1 MELRLPLRWTAILFG
16 RVEASLAV
24 TTGVHTGADVAR
36 CLLAGADVAM
46 MTSALLK
53 NGPEHVAA
61 VERELVEWA
70 VESGFESV
78 AQLRGSVSQRNVA
91 DPAAFERANYMA
103 TLTGFTSSFR

>member
-1 MELRLPLRWTAILFG
+1 
-16 RVEASLAV
+16 
-24 TTGVHTGADVAR
+24 
-36 CLLAGADVAM
+36 M

-61 VERELVEWA
+61 VEQELVGWA

-103 TLTGFTSSFR
+103 ALTGFTSSFR